1 MEGVDQRGSDGGG
14 PLLIAIHGATGSG
27 KTTLAATLAAE
38 VAVGARVT
46 GWLQPAVGERGASGG
61 ACRYDWQPLDRDT
74 EAQAYLERDDGVQ
87 PPYRSVP
94 TTETAID
101 AWIDRLTSVESTG
114 QPLDLLVIDEVGA
127 VELAGGGHRARIDRL
142 RGLDPGAI
150 IVVINSR
157 HLDAVAQLL
166 GQRFDVSV
174 DAGDPSA
181 LQKLR
186 DVLVA
191 RRDFERVGWFGAL
204 AGGLEVSA
212 GSVVHGA
219 RIPFGGLGMAT
230 AQAAVLTR
238 AAQPLIDRG
247 RVVWVAL
254 LSAAI
259 KSLSPAGQRL
269 RPMLAIAMQGW
280 LYARALRLLGW
291 NLGAVATGGFL
302 MGMWAA
308 SQGLL
313 MQWLL
318 VGDALAIALGKLN
331 EEVAGLLGLQA
342 PSLALLI
349 AGWIAAH
356 GAVVASGTVLA
367 WRRGARALEA
377 TRLPRWFSPPAIP
390 SRRGWG
396 ATLLQAAR
404 DMLRPTFWVPILLIL
419 GALAWAGQPNETLL
433 WVALRALLIAW
444 VLFVL
449 VQRVNLPALPARL
462 RSLGMWGPA
471 IAWRRALARLDAG
484 SRG

>member
-1 MEGVDQRGSDGGG
+1 MERLASRGTEGGG
-14 PLLIAIHGATGSG
+14 PLLIGIHGATGSG

-38 VAVGARVT
+38 VAAGARVG
-46 GWLQPAVGERGASGG
+46 GWLQPAHGGRSASGG
-61 ACRYDWQPLDRDT
+61 ADGYHWQPLDPDA
-74 EAQAYLERDDGVQ
+74 EARPYLERDESRE
-87 PPYRSVP
+87 PPYRARP
-94 TTETAID
+94 ETEAAID
-101 AWIDRLTSVESTG
+101 AWVEQLAQDGSAP
-114 QPLDLLVIDEVGA
+114 QPLDLLVFDEIGA
-127 VELAGGGHRARIDRL
+127 QELAGRGHRERIARL
-142 RGLDPGAI
+142 RELEVGAI
-150 IVVINSR
+150 IVVLQSR
-157 HLDAVAQLL
+157 HLAAVEELL

-174 DAGDPSA
+174 DAADPAA
-181 LQKLR
+181 LQRLR

-291 NLGAVATGGFL
+291 NLAAVATGGFL
-302 MGMWAA
+302 MGAWAA

-318 VGDALAIALGKLN
+318 VGDALAIALNKLN
-331 EEVAGLLGLQA
+331 DEAAGLLGLQA
-342 PSLALLI
+342 PSLVLLI

-356 GAVVASGTVLA
+356 GAVVASGTALA
-367 WRRGARALEA
+367 WRRGGQTLDAA
-377 TRLPRWFSPPAIP
+377 RLPRWFSPPPIQA
-390 SRRGWG
+390 RRGWG
-396 ATLLQAAR
+396 ATLLQALR
-404 DMLRPTFWVPILLIL
+404 DMLRPTFWLPILLIL
-419 GALAWAGQPNETLL
+419 GALAWAGQPRETLV

-449 VQRVNLPALPARL
+449 VQRLDLPALPARL
-462 RSLGMWGPA
+462 RRLGMWGPA
-471 IAWRRALARLDAG
+471 IAWRRALARLEAG
-484 SRG
+484 QRG